1 METKKRVK
9 TGGRDTGTPN
19 KMTYELRKVLKN
31 ILAKEI
37 EGLPELLGKL
47 EPKDR
52 LEMTIKLIPYVLP
65 KVEPVNL
72 SEGEPFNLGW

>member
-1 METKKRVK
+1 MAKGEK
-9 TGGRDTGTPN
+9 TGGRDKGTPN
-19 KMTYELRKVLKN
+19 KLTYELRKLLKN

-37 EGLPELLGKL
+37 ENIPDLLKEL

-52 LEMTIKLIPYVLP
+52 LELIIKLIPFILP

-72 SEGEPFNLGW
+72 SEGEPFSIGF